1 MKNRIGKLQRATRR
15 ALIYSD
21 AQPVT
26 TRDILR
32 VAYPRQDRFL
42 HWQYKDARRAAPRF
56 AIPSGRSDRGK
67 GRAVNW
73 VPRPELLDLIRG
85 PRRSDSD

>member
-26 TRDILR
+26 TRDILS
-32 VAYPRQDRFL
+32 VAYPRQGRFL
-42 HWQYKDARRAAPRF
+42 HWQYKDARRAAVRF
-56 AIPSGRSDRGK
+56 ATPVGRSDCGK
-67 GRAVNW
+67 GRAVIW
-73 VPRPELLDLIRG
+73 VPRPELQRAIKG
-85 PRRSDSD
+85 EE